1 MKRIFSLLGVC
12 LLVSATAAAVLGK
25 PLSGITK
32 RFLNGAASIKGAP
45 TGVPAGQAAAPA
57 KQPQWKSRDEYD
69 AFQAIQ
75 KATSPQ
81 QKISLANAFLQK
93 YPASDFKA
101 QADILKVQAYQ
112 QLNQVSQA
120 ISTAQDILKLDPN
133 NLFALNYL
141 SYVFPFTYNPS
152 APASPAKLTE
162 VENDAK
168 LGLQL
173 LQKQTKPPNMPQAQF
188 EAQIKQVRSDLN
200 RALGFALLQ
209 QKDYANA
216 VTYLKAAAEDKPTDS
231 YTLSFLGQAYVYAK
245 PPDYNNGLWYLARGV
260 AMAQQQ
266 KTPNAA
272 ALEKFFDQVYV
283 RQHGSDAGA
292 KVLLAQAAGSATP
305 PAGFT
310 VASAPKHAKTG
321 NSSVDAFYGIQDAL
335 AVGGDQ
341 AQQAWSSLKGQP
353 LGIIAFVE
361 SVAPGTDPGTYVVRA
376 DVVPQDRGTAG
387 DYNLEL
393 QTNQPDAQY
402 LQLGDPIHFQGT
414 IAAYTATPKF
424 VLTLSGVQIDNAS
437 LQMASERAKAA
448 AQKAAAAKA
457 KKKGRRPAR

>member
-1 MKRIFSLLGVC
+1 MKRIFSLWGVC
-12 LLVSATAAAVLGK
+12 LLVSVPSAAVLGA
-25 PLSGITK
+25 PLSRIAKQPMST
-32 RFLNGAASIKGAP
+32 AVTSEGAP
-45 TGVPAGQAAAPA
+45 AGVPAGQATTPA

-69 AFQAIQ
+69 AFQAIV
-75 KATSPQ
+75 KAASPQ

-112 QLNQVSQA
+112 QMNQVNQA
-120 ISTAQDILKLDPN
+120 ISTAKDILKIDPN

-141 SYVFPFTYNPS
+141 SYVFPFTYNPK
-152 APASPAKLTE
+152 APASPAELTE
-162 VENDAK
+162 VENNAK

-173 LQKQTKPPNMPQAQF
+173 LQKQTKPPTMPQAKF

-200 RALGFALLQ
+200 RALGFAFLQ

-216 VTYLKAAAEDKPTDS
+216 ITYLKAAADDKPTDS
-231 YTLSFLGQAYVYAK
+231 YTLSFLGQAYLYTK
-245 PPDYNNGLWYLARGV
+245 PPDYGNGLWYLARAA

-272 ALEKFFDQVYV
+272 ALQKFYDQVYV
-283 RQHGSDAGA
+283 GRHGSDAGSKA
-292 KVLLAQAAGSATP
+292 LLAQAAGSATP

-310 VASAPKHAKTG
+310 IAPAPKHAKTG

-376 DVVPQDRGTAG
+376 DVLPQDRGTAG

-393 QTNQPDAQY
+393 QTNQSDAQY

-414 IAAYTATPKF
+414 IAAYTVTPKF

-448 AQKAAAAKA
+448 AQKAAAAKS
-457 KKKGRRPAR
+457 KKGRRPAR